1 LQQLK
6 QDMAVGTDGM
16 LVNEIKFFN
25 SSSILKKFL
34 IFNLIIFL
42 VLGIFTYLYLS
53 AIKPSLVKNRSDEH
67 ERIINN
73 TTDHIKRLNI
83 KFTKENATEFLLS
96 TRFLFQNL
104 DRVQL
109 YDLNSNL
116 LADTDTLDLAQD
128 IFVRSKNIQETS
140 IDKSDENINI
150 KESSKTTQSTT
161 FNTESYV
168 REYSEQENIN
178 NKLVINELISN
189 NFYVMTINAVRV
201 DGKNKGYIIVS
212 EIANDILVAVDE
224 RKNFILRTVL
234 SVALVILIFS
244 VFLNKYILKP
254 IRSLVLYTQAI
265 KEKDVK
271 IDKHEKYLL
280 RKDEVGQLSRS
291 LNEMTEDLYKRIN
304 AAETFS
310 SDLAH
315 EIRNPLTSLK
325 GASEVLENTLDNEKR
340 KKLIKVISHDVERIE
355 RLITDYSQML
365 KDEASLS
372 RAKMIKIDLSNVVDS
387 VVEDFN
393 SNLLNSNKNIKI
405 NINNSNLNSSKLNIL
420 GVESKLEQVVANLLD
435 NAVSFSPPNSKI
447 SVACDIKKKDAQL
460 VIKDEGPGFSKK
472 NIGKVFN
479 RFYSNRPEKFG
490 EHSGLGLNI
499 VKNIVELHG
508 GSIIVSNQTSNKK
521 GARIE
526 VLLPIYK

>member
-1 LQQLK
+1 
-6 QDMAVGTDGM
+6 M
-16 LVNEIKFFN
+16 KFNFFS

-34 IFNLIIFL
+34 IFNFIVFL
-42 VLGIFTYLYLS
+42 VLGVFTFLYLN
-53 AIKPSLVKNRSDEH
+53 AIKPNLVKNRSNQH
-67 ERIINN
+67 SKIINN
-73 TTDHIKRLNI
+73 TSDHINRLSI
-83 KFTKENATEFLLS
+83 EFTKEGVTKFLLKE
-96 TRFLFQNL
+96 RYLFHNL

-116 LADTDTLDLAQD
+116 LADTYTLDLAQD
-128 IFVRSKNIQETS
+128 TFVISQDVQETS
-140 IDKSDENINI
+140 IDKSEENINI
-150 KESSKTTQSTT
+150 NESSEVTQTAT
-161 FNTESYV
+161 FNTENYIKKFA
-168 REYSEQENIN
+168 EQKNSGD
-178 NKLVINELISN
+178 KLVISEIINN
-189 NFYVMTINAVRV
+189 NFYVMTINSVKLN
-201 DGKNKGYIIVS
+201 GENKGYIIVS

-234 SVALVILIFS
+234 SVALVIFIFS

-254 IRSLVLYTQAI
+254 IRSLVLYTKAI

-271 IDKHEKYLL
+271 IGKHEKYLL

-304 AAETFS
+304 IAETFS

-325 GASEVLENTLDNEKR
+325 GASEVLDNTNDNEKR

-372 RAKMIKIDLSNVVDS
+372 RAKMEKIDLTNVVDS

-393 SNLLNSNKNIKI
+393 SNLLNSKHDIKI
-405 NINNSNLNSSKLNIL
+405 NIDKSNLNGSKLNVL
-420 GVESKLEQVVANLLD
+420 GVESKLEQIVANLLD
-435 NAVSFSPPNSKI
+435 NAVSFSPTNSKI
-447 SVACDIKKKDAQL
+447 LVICDIKKKDAQII
-460 VIKDEGPGFSKK
+460 IKDEGPGFNEK
-472 NIGKVFN
+472 NIDKIFS
-479 RFYSNRPEKFG
+479 RFYSDRPEKFG

-499 VKNIVELHG
+499 VKNIIELHG
-508 GSIIVSNQTSNKK
+508 GSITASNQAGNKK

-526 VLLPIYK
+526 ILLPVYK

>member
-1 LQQLK
+1 
-6 QDMAVGTDGM
+6 M
-16 LVNEIKFFN
+16 NSNFFS

-34 IFNLIIFL
+34 VFNLIVFL
-42 VLGIFTYLYLS
+42 VLGIFTFLYLD
-53 AIKPSLVKNRSDEH
+53 AIKPNLVKTRSVQH
-67 ERIINN
+67 TKIINN
-73 TTDHIKRLNI
+73 TTEHINRLNI
-83 KFTKENATEFLLS
+83 EFTKESATKFLLDA
-96 TRFLFQNL
+96 RFLFQNL

-128 IFVRSKNIQETS
+128 IFVISQDVQETP
-140 IDKSDENINI
+140 IDKFDENVNI
-150 KESSKTTQSTT
+150 SENPKTTQTTT

-168 REYSEQENIN
+168 REYSEQKNIN
-178 NKLVINELISN
+178 DKLVISETINN
-189 NFYVMTINAVRV
+189 NFYVMTVDSVKI

-224 RKNFILRTVL
+224 RKNFILRTVF
-234 SVALVILIFS
+234 SVALVIFIFS

-254 IRSLVLYTQAI
+254 IRALVQYTQAI
-265 KEKDVK
+265 REKEDGF
-271 IDKHEKYLL
+271 DRLEKFLI

-291 LNEMTEDLYKRIN
+291 LNEMTKDLYKRIN
-304 AAETFS
+304 VAETFS

-325 GASEVLENTLDNEKR
+325 GASEVLENTSVTEKR

-365 KDEASLS
+365 KDEATLS
-372 RAKMIKIDLSNVVDS
+372 RAKMTKIDLSNVISS

-393 SNLLNSNKNIKI
+393 SDLLNSNKNIKI
-405 NINNSNLNSSKLNIL
+405 NMNNSNLNGSNLNVL
-420 GVESKLEQVVANLLD
+420 GVESKLEQIVANLLD
-435 NAVSFSPPNSKI
+435 NAVSFSPSNSKI
-447 SVACDIKKKDAQL
+447 SVICDIKKKDAQL
-460 VIKDEGPGFSKK
+460 IIEDEGPGFNEK
-472 NIGKVFN
+472 NIDKVFN

-499 VKNIVELHG
+499 VKNIIELHG
-508 GSIIVSNQTSNKK
+508 GSIMVSNQTGNKK

>member
-1 LQQLK
+1 MK
-6 QDMAVGTDGM
+6 S
-16 LVNEIKFFN
+16 NFFGF
-25 SSSILKKFL
+25 SSILKKFL
-34 IFNLIIFL
+34 VFNLIVFL
-42 VLGIFTYLYLS
+42 VLGAFTYLYLN
-53 AIKPSLVKNRSDEH
+53 AIKPNLVKNRSDQH
-67 ERIINN
+67 ARIINN
-73 TTDHIKRLNI
+73 TSDHINRLNI
-83 KFTKENATEFLLS
+83 EFTKESATKFLLDA
-96 TRFLFQNL
+96 RFLFQNL

-128 IFVRSKNIQETS
+128 VYVISQDVQETS
-140 IDKSDENINI
+140 IDQSDENINI
-150 KESSKTTQSTT
+150 SERPKTTQATT

-168 REYSEQENIN
+168 KEYTEQKNISD
-178 NKLVINELISN
+178 KLVISETINN
-189 NFYVMTINAVRV
+189 NFYVMTINSVKL
-201 DGKNKGYIIVS
+201 DGENKGYIIVS

-224 RKNFILRTVL
+224 RKNFILRTFF

-254 IRSLVLYTQAI
+254 IRSLVLYTKAI

-291 LNEMTEDLYKRIN
+291 LNEMTEDLYKRLDI
-304 AAETFS
+304 AETFS

-325 GASEVLENTLDNEKR
+325 GASEVLENTSDSEKR

-372 RAKMIKIDLSNVVDS
+372 RAKMVKIDLSNVVDS

-393 SNLLNSNKNIKI
+393 SDLLNSNKNIKI
-405 NINNSNLNSSKLNIL
+405 IINNSSLNSSKLNVL
-420 GVESKLEQVVANLLD
+420 GVESKLEQIIANLLD
-435 NAVSFSPPNSKI
+435 NAISFSPSNSKI
-447 SVACDIKKKDAQL
+447 LVSCNIKKKDSQF
-460 VIKDEGPGFSKK
+460 IIEDEGPGFDKK
-472 NIGKVFN
+472 NIDKVFN

-499 VKNIVELHG
+499 VKNIIELHG
-508 GSIIVSNQTSNKK
+508 GSIIVSNQIGDKK
-521 GARIE
+521 GAKIE

>member
-1 LQQLK
+1 
-6 QDMAVGTDGM
+6 MSS
-16 LVNEIKFFN
+16 NFFG

-34 IFNLIIFL
+34 VFNLIIFL
-42 VLGIFTYLYLS
+42 VLGIFTYLYLN
-53 AIKPSLVKNRSDEH
+53 AIKPNLVKNRSNQH
-67 ERIINN
+67 IKIINN
-73 TTDHIKRLNI
+73 TSEHINRL
-83 KFTKENATEFLLS
+83 KVEFTKESATEFFLS

-128 IFVRSKNIQETS
+128 IFVASQDVKETP
-140 IDKSDENINI
+140 IDKADDDIDINKDSEI
-150 KESSKTTQSTT
+150 IQSTT
-161 FNTESYV
+161 FNTENYIK
-168 REYSEQENIN
+168 EYKEQKNIKE
-178 NKLVINELISN
+178 KLVISKTVNN
-189 NFYVMTINAVRV
+189 NFYVITINSVGT
-201 DGKNKGYIIVS
+201 DEKSKGYIIVS

-224 RKNFILRTVL
+224 RKNFILRTVF
-234 SVALVILIFS
+234 SVAIVIIIFS

-254 IRSLVLYTQAI
+254 IRALVLYTKAI
-265 KEKDVK
+265 KEKDEK

-291 LNEMTEDLYKRIN
+291 LNEMTADLYKRIDI
-304 AAETFS
+304 AETFS

-325 GASEVLENTLDNEKR
+325 GASEVLENTSDSEKR

-372 RAKMIKIDLSNVVDS
+372 RAKMIKINLSNVVNS

-393 SNLLNSNKNIKI
+393 SDLLNSNKNIKI
-405 NINNSNLNSSKLNIL
+405 NINNSNLNGSKLYVL
-420 GVESKLEQVVANLLD
+420 GAEGKLEQIIANLLD
-435 NAVSFSPPNSKI
+435 NAISFSPSNSK
-447 SVACDIKKKDAQL
+447 VLVTCNIKKKDAQL
-460 VIKDEGPGFSKK
+460 IIEDEGPGFNETS
-472 NIGKVFN
+472 IDKVFN

-508 GSIIVSNQTSNKK
+508 GSIIASNQIAHKK

-526 VLLPIYK
+526 VLLPMYK